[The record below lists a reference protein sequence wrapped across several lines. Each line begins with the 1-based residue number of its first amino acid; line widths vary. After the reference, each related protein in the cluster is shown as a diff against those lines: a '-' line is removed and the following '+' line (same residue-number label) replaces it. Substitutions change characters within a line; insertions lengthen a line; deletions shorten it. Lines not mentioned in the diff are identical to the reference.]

1 VRKLIYLFIILA
13 SASCRLLNPSLMFKE
28 DNDYKFATMKDTVV
42 PEYRISPNDR
52 FTFNISANGGYKLI
66 DNGILGSSTST
77 VSGTLGVPI
86 SGSANSLEYLV
97 DKDGYAKLPQFEK
110 VYLKGKTVP
119 EAEKMLEE
127 MYSEY
132 YKSPFIILK
141 VINKRVIIFPGS
153 GGAGISL
160 TLVNDNTSL
169 LEALA
174 LAGGIQQ
181 TGKAFRIKLIRGGL
195 TNPQIYLVDLSTIDA
210 MKSGDIVL
218 QANDIIYVEPVRNT
232 SQGVLAQISPIVGII
247 TALLLVYQISKTK

>member
-1 VRKLIYLFIILA
+1 
-13 SASCRLLNPSLMFKE
+13 
-28 DNDYKFATMKDTVV
+28 
-42 PEYRISPNDR
+42 
-52 FTFNISANGGYKLI
+52 
-66 DNGILGSSTST
+66 
-77 VSGTLGVPI
+77 
-86 SGSANSLEYLV
+86 
-97 DKDGYAKLPQFEK
+97 
-110 VYLKGKTVP
+110 
-119 EAEKMLEE
+119 
-127 MYSEY
+127 
-132 YKSPFIILK
+132 
-141 VINKRVIIFPGS
+141 VIIFPGS